1 LELIELAAE
10 IFPVAVFFV
19 AVLNSHARINVFS
32 PAGLHHT
39 ERQFARINPE
49 VIQVQLSSLFKGFDN
64 CVVFGYA
71 VFIDETRQT
80 APEGVKTAIG

>member
-19 AVLNSHARINVFS
+19 AVLNAYARIDVFS
-32 PAGLHHT
+32 CADLHHT
-39 ERQFARINPE
+39 KGQFARINPE
-49 VIQVQLSSLFKGFDN
+49 VIQARLPSLFKGFDN

-71 VFIDETRQT
+71 VFVDETRQT
-80 APEGVKTAIG
+80 PPKGFQTAIG